1 MLAEDKQENG
11 AELGRLYRAELEVEK
26 VETESALPL
35 VQDGGAEELFQA
47 MELEMEA
54 RAPSNAAFLSPPPG
68 RLAAFGTWVLSFV
81 IPGLG
86 MFTEAYFVFSV
97 RALVHC
103 LSQCF
108 GFRTLDGPWG
118 TVMQHR

>member
-1 MLAEDKQENG
+1 
-11 AELGRLYRAELEVEK
+11 
-26 VETESALPL
+26 
-35 VQDGGAEELFQA
+35 

-68 RLAAFGTWVLSFV
+68 RLAAFGTWALSFI

-97 RALVHC
+97 RTLRSLCAHKWVMH
-103 LSQCF
+103 
-108 GFRTLDGPWG
+108 RTVRNKARSHEGILL
-118 TVMQHR
+118 HL